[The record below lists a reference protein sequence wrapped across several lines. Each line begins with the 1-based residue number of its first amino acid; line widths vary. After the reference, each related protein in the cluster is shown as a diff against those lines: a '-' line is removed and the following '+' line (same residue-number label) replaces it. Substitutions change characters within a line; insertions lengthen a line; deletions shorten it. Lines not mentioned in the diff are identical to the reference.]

1 MTSQD
6 RIEQFKSEVADLK
19 LKTSTGG
26 AEQAAGKAGIIFMVL
41 AVIVGFG
48 AYIQS
53 TSAEN
58 ALDQSEL
65 VILALACV
73 ALAVFGAA
81 LYISTKVITF
91 WRFWMLRQMYEH
103 QAHLDQLV
111 ERLGHPADSP
121 SPVG

>member
-6 RIEQFKSEVADLK
+6 RIEQFKAEVADLK

-26 AEQAAGKAGIIFMVL
+26 SEKAAGKAGTIFMFL

-48 AYIQS
+48 AYVQS

-58 ALDQSEL
+58 ALDQNEL
-65 VILALACV
+65 IILTLACV
-73 ALAVFGAA
+73 ALAVVGAA
-81 LYISTKVITF
+81 LYLATKMISF

-103 QAHLDQLV
+103 QAHLDQLS
-111 ERLGHPADSP
+111 ER
-121 SPVG
+121 VGP